1 MSLKVYVLKPRKDLE
16 ISVCVSANEAETFEK
31 VLEGLIDCE
40 RIVDTLL
47 EAAKKETGE
56 TPKKI
61 IEAAELALK
70 KARDGE

>member
-47 EAAKKETGE
+47 ETATVE
-56 TPKKI
+56 TPKEL
-61 IEAAELALK
+61 IEAAETALN
-70 KARDGE
+70 KAKGGE